1 MIAPAKPGI
10 LIVRGSSLKISNI
23 GFTIDRVTGDVT
35 TKPVVP
41 TAQVD
46 FWPYWLRIA
55 IEHLPQVRSARLAL
69 ASAAVSA
76 TSDDSKRETRAL
88 ENEIAVAMV
97 VIAAAAFSVEAFS
110 AMVHQQAGL
119 ETGVGRSTSAA
130 RRIAEILRQAFVI
143 DSRSFHE
150 VRSTLGTVF
159 RVRNLAV
166 HPPAAF
172 QEFHPHPV
180 TASVPIPFA
189 AFTLEN
195 SEAALRFI
203 LDMLV
208 WCTSSP
214 RPGRPRPFREW
225 CDRQQESVAPLLD
238 LWADLDTK

>member
-10 LIVRGSSLKISNI
+10 LIVGGSSLKLSNI
-23 GFTIDRVTGDVT
+23 GLSIDTVTGDVT
-35 TKPVVP
+35 AKPVVP

-55 IEHLPQVRSARLAL
+55 IEHLPQARSARLVL
-69 ASAAVSA
+69 ASAAGNSR
-76 TSDDSKRETRAL
+76 SDDSKHETRAL
-88 ENEIAVAMV
+88 EDEIAVAMV

-119 ETGVGRSTSAA
+119 GTGVGRSTSAA

-143 DSRSFHE
+143 HPRSFQE
-150 VRSTLGTVF
+150 VRSTLGTLF
-159 RVRNLAV
+159 RIRNLAV

-172 QEFHPHPV
+172 QKFYPHPV

-189 AFTLEN
+189 AFTVEN
-195 SEAALRFI
+195 SEVTLRFI

>member
-35 TKPVVP
+35 TKPVVA

-69 ASAAVSA
+69 ASAAVTA

-88 ENEIAVAMV
+88 ENEIAAAMV

-119 ETGVGRSTSAA
+119 ERGVGRSTSAA
-130 RRIAEILRQAFVI
+130 RRVAEILRQAFVI
-143 DSRSFHE
+143 GSRSFDE

-195 SEAALRFI
+195 SEATLRFI